1 MIGAIAEQA
10 GLCWGFEQDAQRFDA
25 TRNKISKEHH
35 RLVLRALS
43 EAGGHSLL
51 GAAHSLGNL
60 GLRIA
65 LLDPQAGLGTQTRR
79 AEPAGAWPTTAAR
92 GTRSGL
98 TSKRGATMGRKRPSR
113 GDPERV

>member
-1 MIGAIAEQA
+1 MIGAIGEQA

-43 EAGGHSLL
+43 EAGGHFLL

-65 LLDPQAGLGTQTRR
+65 LLDPQAGLGT
-79 AEPAGAWPTTAAR
+79 ADEAG
-92 GTRSGL
+92 GTGGSMADHGG
-98 TSKRGATMGRKRPSR
+98 SW
-113 GDPERV
+113 D